1 MSRLICIA
9 GCVLLTMGL
18 TALSSSRCD
27 NHEQSPQSHPHSAH
41 ALVRGLPLVQ
51 KAAENY
57 PKHRNCFSCHHQT
70 LPMLA
75 MVTARKH
82 GLAIDEPLLQ
92 AQAEFSHK
100 SFRESHEDLRAGR
113 GVGGRALTVG
123 YALWALKLAEWKPD
137 ETTAALVS
145 YLLKTQHTD
154 GYWTGQA
161 VRPPLEES
169 YFMATALAAQGMKH
183 YATTEQR
190 AGVTASLDKAQ
201 RWLATAPVKTQ
212 EDRNARLWGLA
223 LLDGKTEDFQTA
235 RDAVVKA
242 QREDGGWSQIDELAS
257 DAYATG
263 QALYTLRSTGTSA
276 SDPIVHRGVEFLLKT
291 QCSDGSWHVKTRS
304 KPIQKEFDN
313 GDPHGKDQFI
323 STPAACWAI
332 AALALGLPPAS
343 SGSAT
348 GTVVVDGAP
357 PPGQTIQLD
366 EAM

>member
-1 MSRLICIA
+1 MYKLSCIIGFLLLICLSA
-9 GCVLLTMGL
+9 SGSLPRPRPGPGADGEAVASAVARGL
-18 TALSSSRCD
+18 T
-27 NHEQSPQSHPHSAH
+27 
-41 ALVRGLPLVQ
+41 LVQ

-75 MVTARKH
+75 MVNARKC
-82 GLAIDEPLLQ
+82 GQTIDEPLLQ
-92 AQAEFSHK
+92 AQAEFSHQ
-100 SFRESHEDLRAGR
+100 SFRDNHEDLRAGR
-113 GVGGRALTVG
+113 GVGGRAMTVA

-137 ETTAALVS
+137 ETTAALVG

-169 YFMATALAAQGMKH
+169 YFMATALAAQGMKR
-183 YATTEQR
+183 YATAEKR
-190 AGVTASLDKAQ
+190 ADVTASLDKAQ
-201 RWLATAPVKTQ
+201 RWLATAPVRTQ

-223 LLDGKTEDFQTA
+223 LLDGMADALQTA

-242 QREDGGWSQIDELAS
+242 QCEDGGWSQTDELAS
-257 DAYATG
+257 DAYSTG
-263 QALYTLRSTGTSA
+263 QTLYVLRTTGIAA
-276 SDPIVHRGVEFLLKT
+276 SDPVYQRGVEFLLKT

-323 STPAACWAI
+323 STPASCWAI
-332 AALALGLPPAS
+332 AALAQSLPAK
-343 SGSAT
+343 SA
-348 GTVVVDGAP
+348 DP
-357 PPGQTIQLD
+357 D
-366 EAM
+366 KN